1 MVRTLVALA
10 MVFVA
15 LLILFG
21 AMIGIFLMGG
31 GVLQEIFGPAA
42 VLAAFV
48 AFGIAIFVTRR
59 VMQWSDRMLSGEDD
73 AQALLDRMPPPKEE
87 DYVVSQAQVAR
98 NKRWAYLRRTRQ
110 FDKLAAL
117 EAEES
122 EQAKES
128 QAADAEPEAGGQS
141 PDRRQ

>member
-1 MVRTLVALA
+1 MLRTLVALS

-15 LLILFG
+15 MLILFG

-31 GVLQEIFGPAA
+31 GILQDTFGPAA

-48 AFGIAIFVTRR
+48 AFGIAILITRR
-59 VMQWSDRMLSGEDD
+59 VMRWSDQLLSGEDD
-73 AQALLDRMPPPKEE
+73 AQALLDQMQPPREE
-87 DYVVSQAQVAR
+87 DYVATQDQVAR

-117 EAEES
+117 EAEEA
-122 EQAKES
+122 ERAKQN
-128 QAADAEPEAGGQS
+128 QAADTEPEAGEPSAEQ
-141 PDRRQ
+141 RQ

>member
-31 GVLQEIFGPAA
+31 GVLQEVFGPAA

-59 VMQWSDRMLSGEDD
+59 VMQWSDRLLSGEDD

-122 EQAKES
+122 ERDKPAQDSAS
-128 QAADAEPEAGGQS
+128 DGDSTPRPQ
-141 PDRRQ
+141 